1 MNKYSFEGYTEHLL
15 SYLTDIYTSEDT
27 KLEIACDVVYY
38 IIQKVKEDRR
48 VRQEQIES
56 AREGSL
62 SWSAG

>member
-15 SYLTDIYTSEDT
+15 SYLSDEYYSDNT
-27 KLEIACDVVYY
+27 KPDACDKIYD
-38 IIQKVKEDRR
+38 IMQKIKEDRR
-48 VRQEQIES
+48 VRQEQLES